1 MKKYIENFFGEETG
15 IETLEM
21 IAFIALGAA
30 LLSVILVLYLRFKK
44 SADNV
49 KQATDSVMTQIE
61 QYTKLEKRWDA
72 EQYCSGYHK
81 SKISKGD
88 EKNEKIS

>member
-1 MKKYIENFFGEETG
+1 MKKYVENFFGEETG

-61 QYTKLEKRWDA
+61 QYTKLEKR
-72 EQYCSGYHK
+72 
-81 SKISKGD
+81 
-88 EKNEKIS
+88 

>member
-1 MKKYIENFFGEETG
+1 MKKYIYNFFGEETG

-49 KQATDSVMTQIE
+49 KQATDSVMTQTE
-61 QYTKLEKRWDA
+61 QYTKLEKR
-72 EQYCSGYHK
+72 
-81 SKISKGD
+81 
-88 EKNEKIS
+88 

>member
-1 MKKYIENFFGEETG
+1 MKKYIAIFWGEESG

-21 IAFIALGAA
+21 IAFIALGTA

-49 KQATDSVMTQIE
+49 NQATDSVMTQIE
-61 QYTKLEKRWDA
+61 QYTNLE
-72 EQYCSGYHK
+72 
-81 SKISKGD
+81 
-88 EKNEKIS
+88 N